1 MSSNKEKK
9 LLDEVRDILRL
20 KHYSIH
26 TERSYCDWIKK
37 YVLYHK
43 MTSRQDLNGGERKIE
58 QFLTYLAVEKN
69 IAPATQ
75 NQAMNA
81 LVFLYKKVLRV
92 ELHDVIDA
100 VRATKKTTI
109 PVVMTREE
117 VRQIL
122 TVMEGV
128 PQLIVKILYGSG
140 LRVMEAV
147 RLRVQDID
155 YNMKQI
161 CVRSGKGAK
170 DRITTFS
177 DTVIPLL
184 ENHLAKVKVL
194 HEQDLNQGF
203 GAVYLPYALERKYP
217 HAEKEFN
224 WQYIFPSRN
233 LSKDPRSGKMR
244 RHHVDPSV
252 VNKAIKVAAKKTGI
266 KKRISAHTFRH
277 SFATHLLERGTDIR
291 TIQAL
296 LGHKDVATTMV
307 YTHVL
312 QQGGHGVASPLD
324 DLL

>member
-1 MSSNKEKK
+1 MSSKKEKK
-9 LLDEVRDILRL
+9 LLDEVRDVLRL

-37 YVLYHK
+37 YVLFHH
-43 MTSRQDLNGGERKIE
+43 MTSRQDLVNGEQKIE
-58 QFLTYLAVEKN
+58 QFLTHLAVNKN

-81 LVFLYKKVLRV
+81 LVFLYKKVLKV
-92 ELHDVIDA
+92 PLNDEINA
-100 VRATKKTTI
+100 VRAAKKLNI

-117 VRQIL
+117 VRQVI

-140 LRVMEAV
+140 LRIMEAV
-147 RLRVQDID
+147 RIRVQDVD
-155 YNMKQI
+155 YSMKQI
-161 CVRSGKGAK
+161 CVRSGKGGK

-177 DTVIPLL
+177 ETIIPFLD
-184 ENHLAKVKVL
+184 NHLAKVKTL
-194 HEQDLNQGF
+194 HEQDLAEGY
-203 GAVYLPYALERKYP
+203 GAVYLPYALSRKYLN
-217 HAEKEFN
+217 AENEFN
-224 WQYIFPSRN
+224 WQYVFPSRN
-233 LSKDPRSGKMR
+233 LSQDPRSGKTR

-252 VNKAIKVAAKKTGI
+252 VNKAIKTAAKKVGI

-296 LGHKDVATTMV
+296 LGHKDVATTMI

-324 DLL
+324 DL